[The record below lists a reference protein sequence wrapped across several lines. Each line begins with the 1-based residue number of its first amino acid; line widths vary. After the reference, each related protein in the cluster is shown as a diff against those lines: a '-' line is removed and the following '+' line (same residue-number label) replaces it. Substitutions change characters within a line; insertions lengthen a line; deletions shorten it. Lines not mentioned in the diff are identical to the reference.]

1 MEKYNYLEAVKNNVL
16 DYIDENID
24 FLDFDTLD
32 DLIGAL
38 NQELIDDDKV
48 TGAKKGSYTFDRWQ
62 AEENLCHN
70 LTLLYYAYDAF
81 CVYDALERG
90 AEFCD
95 VLVRQYV
102 LPDAIEQAV
111 KEIEQDFR
119 ESHDQYFD
127 VNLQKI

>member
-1 MEKYNYLEAVKNNVL
+1 MEKYNYLEEVKDCVL
-16 DYIDENID
+16 DYIHENID

-38 NQELIDDDKV
+38 NQELIDDDNV
-48 TGAKKGSYTFDRWQ
+48 TGGKSGRYTMDRWQ

-70 LTLLYYAYDAF
+70 LALLYYAYDAF

-102 LPDAIEQAV
+102 LPDAIELAV

-119 ESHDQYFD
+119 EAHDHYFD
-127 VNLQKI
+127 VNSPEI